1 MSKNIQRVAK
11 LETGLTPKQAIL
23 LWFQEAHGFNTI
35 FEYIHH
41 LKSQPDSAA
50 PIPRLTDQV
59 AEAVKQTLKGHP
71 REEIDKAVRQAYKDV
86 LFLFFLHQ
94 QVSRKL
100 ISEERYFWTQGRFL
114 IAELKSLL
122 REQALGRR
130 MRWNEIRVGI
140 ETPYPLDS
148 ETAAAV
154 EAAKQ
159 HYVMTWELLEEGD
172 DLGQWL
178 LESFL
183 AKGNTALPDGAYGM
197 MSGAKHLYSKVP
209 TEDEVR
215 PLFEDA
221 ESFQKFLDGEDYS
234 YGLADVP
241 DAEYDEHYE
250 ALVSAI
256 KGVAKQGIVVDMPS
270 VPHQFLQEAPLVNG
284 EWIDGY
290 IVELAE
296 WGARLVE
303 KGLLLEESGD
313 YHPMAWKRI
322 INQEH
327 GSEACAAVSMKLWQQ
342 TRKRLAAFPGSTRV
356 IDERQY
362 LNFADYLKW
371 RGRRNKGDLKSGMR
385 RGLVVSSWNQWVE
398 SQGGEGVATLAGVAS
413 GILDCYLDG
422 YRYRVC
428 RNAGELAEEVSRRES
443 LLESV
448 QVGKPDSSNDE
459 RFRQRVEHWKIS
471 ALGFLP
477 EIYILSRAINS
488 ISQRYF
494 EGQDPLFSEVSD
506 GFGQLLALVEKLVNI
521 YNEAL
526 EGDIER
532 SERLL
537 TDISQRAAGADQ
549 PLHLQV
555 QILVLRL
562 SHRDPGVTVERH
574 LPTPLARIPEV
585 WLSARGFATG
595 FASHPFSYGEWGF
608 TAMAVNRAV
617 SSHLPWL
624 IVNQSR
630 FEPSG
635 STLARRKLWGYWA
648 RMRRCGSMASMRTFA
663 TQTVVLSTMCSRRT
677 GAGHERRIGC
687 A

>member
-94 QVSRKL
+94 QVNRKL

-250 ALVSAI
+250 AIVSAI

-526 EGDIER
+526 AGDIER

-537 TDISQRAAGADQ
+537 IEPGEGQNQSPLTIDLAGLVETVQGSAREQVAYLVDMAKADALDLLGETRQ
-549 PLHLQV
+549 AFEL
-555 QILVLRL
+555 
-562 SHRDPGVTVERH
+562 VERH
-574 LPTPLARIPEV
+574 V
-585 WLSARGFATG
+585 
-595 FASHPFSYGEWGF
+595 
-608 TAMAVNRAV
+608 
-617 SSHLPWL
+617 
-624 IVNQSR
+624 
-630 FEPSG
+630 
-635 STLARRKLWGYWA
+635 
-648 RMRRCGSMASMRTFA
+648 
-663 TQTVVLSTMCSRRT
+663 
-677 GAGHERRIGC
+677 
-687 A
+687 

>member
-94 QVSRKL
+94 QVNRKL

-130 MRWNEIRVGI
+130 MRWNQIRVGI

-183 AKGNTALPDGAYGM
+183 AKGRTALPDGAYGM

-241 DAEYDEHYE
+241 DAEYDAHYE
-250 ALVSAI
+250 AIVSAI

-270 VPHQFLQEAPLVNG
+270 VPHQFLQEAPLVDG
-284 EWIDGY
+284 DWIDGY

-296 WGARLVE
+296 WGARIRE
-303 KGLLLEESGD
+303 REFLLEEPED
-313 YHPMAWKRI
+313 NHPMAWHGI
-322 INQEH
+322 IDPKD
-327 GSEACAAVSMKLWQQ
+327 GSEVDAAVAIKLWQQ
-342 TRKRLAAFPGSTRV
+342 TRKHLAGFPGSTRV

-362 LNFADYLKW
+362 LSFADYLKW

-413 GILDCYLDG
+413 GRLDCYLDG

-526 EGDIER
+526 AGDIER

-537 TDISQRAAGADQ
+537 IEPGEGQNQSPLTIDLAG
-549 PLHLQV
+549 LVETV
-555 QILVLRL
+555 Q
-562 SHRDPGVTVERH
+562 G
-574 LPTPLARIPEV
+574 
-585 WLSARGFATG
+585 SAREQVAYLVDM
-595 FASHPFSYGEWGF
+595 AKADALDLLGE
-608 TAMAVNRAV
+608 TRQA
-617 SSHLPWL
+617 
-624 IVNQSR
+624 
-630 FEPSG
+630 FE
-635 STLARRKLWGYWA
+635 LVDRH
-648 RMRRCGSMASMRTFA
+648 
-663 TQTVVLSTMCSRRT
+663 V
-677 GAGHERRIGC
+677 
-687 A
+687 

>member
-41 LKSQPDSAA
+41 LKGQPDSAA

-94 QVSRKL
+94 QVNRKL

-183 AKGNTALPDGAYGM
+183 AKGRTALPDGAYGM

-250 ALVSAI
+250 AIVSAI

-448 QVGKPDSSNDE
+448 QVWE
-459 RFRQRVEHWKIS
+459 TRQ
-471 ALGFLP
+471 
-477 EIYILSRAINS
+477 
-488 ISQRYF
+488 Q
-494 EGQDPLFSEVSD
+494 
-506 GFGQLLALVEKLVNI
+506 
-521 YNEAL
+521 
-526 EGDIER
+526 
-532 SERLL
+532 
-537 TDISQRAAGADQ
+537 
-549 PLHLQV
+549 
-555 QILVLRL
+555 
-562 SHRDPGVTVERH
+562 
-574 LPTPLARIPEV
+574 
-585 WLSARGFATG
+585 
-595 FASHPFSYGEWGF
+595 
-608 TAMAVNRAV
+608 
-617 SSHLPWL
+617 
-624 IVNQSR
+624 
-630 FEPSG
+630 
-635 STLARRKLWGYWA
+635 
-648 RMRRCGSMASMRTFA
+648 
-663 TQTVVLSTMCSRRT
+663 
-677 GAGHERRIGC
+677 
-687 A
+687 

>member
-50 PIPRLTDQV
+50 PIPRLTAQV
-59 AEAVKQTLKGHP
+59 AEPIKQTLKGQP
-71 REEIDKAVRQAYKDV
+71 REDINRAISQAHRDV

-94 QVSRKL
+94 QINGKLATEWRYYWTRLLLLSR
-100 ISEERYFWTQGRFL
+100 
-114 IAELKSLL
+114 ELKSLL
-122 REQALGRR
+122 REQAQDRK
-130 MRWNEIRVGI
+130 MRWSQIRVGMDM
-140 ETPYPLDS
+140 PYPLDS
-148 ETAAAV
+148 ETAAAI
-154 EAAKQ
+154 EAAKS
-159 HYVMTWELLEEGD
+159 HHVLTWEILEEGD
-172 DLGQWL
+172 EISQWL
-178 LESFL
+178 RESFL
-183 AKGNTALPDGAYGM
+183 AKGRTALPDGAYGLI
-197 MSGAKHLYSKVP
+197 SEIKFLYLKVP
-209 TEDEVR
+209 TDTEVR
-215 PLFEDA
+215 ALFENA
-221 ESFQKFLDGEDYS
+221 ENVQKFLDGEDYS

-250 ALVSAI
+250 AIVSAI

-398 SQGGEGVATLAGVAS
+398 SQGGEGVATLAGVAA

-448 QVGKPDSSNDE
+448 KVWEPNSSNDE

-506 GFGQLLALVEKLVNI
+506 GFDQLLALVEKLVNI

-526 EGDIER
+526 AGDIER

-537 TDISQRAAGADQ
+537 IEPGEGQNQSPLTIDLAGLVETVQGSAKEQVAYLVDMAKADALDLLGETRQ
-549 PLHLQV
+549 AFEL
-555 QILVLRL
+555 
-562 SHRDPGVTVERH
+562 VERH
-574 LPTPLARIPEV
+574 V
-585 WLSARGFATG
+585 
-595 FASHPFSYGEWGF
+595 
-608 TAMAVNRAV
+608 
-617 SSHLPWL
+617 
-624 IVNQSR
+624 
-630 FEPSG
+630 
-635 STLARRKLWGYWA
+635 
-648 RMRRCGSMASMRTFA
+648 
-663 TQTVVLSTMCSRRT
+663 
-677 GAGHERRIGC
+677 
-687 A
+687 

>member
-94 QVSRKL
+94 QVNRKL

-130 MRWNEIRVGI
+130 MRWNQIRVGI

-183 AKGNTALPDGAYGM
+183 AKGNTALPDGVYGM

-241 DAEYDEHYE
+241 DAEYDAHYE
-250 ALVSAI
+250 AIVSAI

-296 WGARLVE
+296 WGARIRE
-303 KGLLLEESGD
+303 REFLLEEPED
-313 YHPMAWKRI
+313 NHPMAWHGI
-322 INQEH
+322 IDPKD
-327 GSEACAAVSMKLWQQ
+327 GSEVDAAVAIKLWQQ
-342 TRKRLAAFPGSTRV
+342 TRKHLAGFPGRTRV

-371 RGRRNKGDLKSGMR
+371 GGRRNKGDLKSGMR

-398 SQGGEGVATLAGVAS
+398 SQGGEGVATLAGVAA

-526 EGDIER
+526 AGDIER

-537 TDISQRAAGADQ
+537 IEPGEGQNQSPLTIDLAGLVETVQGSAREQVAYLVDMAKADALDLLGETRQ
-549 PLHLQV
+549 AFEL
-555 QILVLRL
+555 
-562 SHRDPGVTVERH
+562 VERH
-574 LPTPLARIPEV
+574 V
-585 WLSARGFATG
+585 
-595 FASHPFSYGEWGF
+595 
-608 TAMAVNRAV
+608 
-617 SSHLPWL
+617 
-624 IVNQSR
+624 
-630 FEPSG
+630 
-635 STLARRKLWGYWA
+635 
-648 RMRRCGSMASMRTFA
+648 
-663 TQTVVLSTMCSRRT
+663 
-677 GAGHERRIGC
+677 
-687 A
+687 

>member
-59 AEAVKQTLKGHP
+59 AEAVKQTLKGHR

-94 QVSRKL
+94 QVNRKL

-114 IAELKSLL
+114 MAELKSLL

-130 MRWNEIRVGI
+130 IRWNQIRVGI

-183 AKGNTALPDGAYGM
+183 AKGNTALPDGVYGM

-250 ALVSAI
+250 AIVSAI

-477 EIYILSRAINS
+477 EIYILSLRVYS
-488 ISQRYF
+488 I
-494 EGQDPLFSEVSD
+494 
-506 GFGQLLALVEKLVNI
+506 
-521 YNEAL
+521 
-526 EGDIER
+526 
-532 SERLL
+532 
-537 TDISQRAAGADQ
+537 
-549 PLHLQV
+549 
-555 QILVLRL
+555 
-562 SHRDPGVTVERH
+562 
-574 LPTPLARIPEV
+574 
-585 WLSARGFATG
+585 AT
-595 FASHPFSYGEWGF
+595 
-608 TAMAVNRAV
+608 
-617 SSHLPWL
+617 
-624 IVNQSR
+624 
-630 FEPSG
+630 
-635 STLARRKLWGYWA
+635 
-648 RMRRCGSMASMRTFA
+648 
-663 TQTVVLSTMCSRRT
+663 
-677 GAGHERRIGC
+677 
-687 A
+687 

>member
-41 LKSQPDSAA
+41 LKGQPDSAA

-94 QVSRKL
+94 QVNRKL

-159 HYVMTWELLEEGD
+159 HYVMTWEFLEEGD

-183 AKGNTALPDGAYGM
+183 AKGRTALPDGAYGM
-197 MSGAKHLYSKVP
+197 MSGAKHLYSKMP

-241 DAEYDEHYE
+241 DAEYDAHYE
-250 ALVSAI
+250 AIVSAI
-256 KGVAKQGIVVDMPS
+256 KGVAKQGIVVDLPS

-356 IDERQY
+356 IDGRHN
-362 LNFADYLKW
+362 LSFADYSKW

-526 EGDIER
+526 AGDIER

-537 TDISQRAAGADQ
+537 METGEGQNQSPLTMDLAGLVETVQGSAREQVAYLVDMAKADALDLLGETRQ
-549 PLHLQV
+549 AFEL
-555 QILVLRL
+555 
-562 SHRDPGVTVERH
+562 VERH
-574 LPTPLARIPEV
+574 V
-585 WLSARGFATG
+585 
-595 FASHPFSYGEWGF
+595 
-608 TAMAVNRAV
+608 
-617 SSHLPWL
+617 
-624 IVNQSR
+624 
-630 FEPSG
+630 
-635 STLARRKLWGYWA
+635 
-648 RMRRCGSMASMRTFA
+648 
-663 TQTVVLSTMCSRRT
+663 
-677 GAGHERRIGC
+677 
-687 A
+687 

>member
-1 MSKNIQRVAK
+1 MSKNMQRVAK

-94 QVSRKL
+94 QVNRKL

-130 MRWNEIRVGI
+130 MRWNQIRVGI

-241 DAEYDEHYE
+241 DAEYDAHYE
-250 ALVSAI
+250 AIVSAI

-448 QVGKPDSSNDE
+448 KVWEPDSSNDE

-471 ALGFLP
+471 ALCFLP

-506 GFGQLLALVEKLVNI
+506 GFDQMLALVEKLVNI

-526 EGDIER
+526 AGDIER

-537 TDISQRAAGADQ
+537 IEPGEGQNQSPLTIDLAG
-549 PLHLQV
+549 LVETV
-555 QILVLRL
+555 Q
-562 SHRDPGVTVERH
+562 G
-574 LPTPLARIPEV
+574 
-585 WLSARGFATG
+585 SAREQVAYLVDM
-595 FASHPFSYGEWGF
+595 AKADALDLLGE
-608 TAMAVNRAV
+608 TRQA
-617 SSHLPWL
+617 
-624 IVNQSR
+624 
-630 FEPSG
+630 FE
-635 STLARRKLWGYWA
+635 LVDRH
-648 RMRRCGSMASMRTFA
+648 
-663 TQTVVLSTMCSRRT
+663 V
-677 GAGHERRIGC
+677 
-687 A
+687 

>member
-94 QVSRKL
+94 QVNRKL

-241 DAEYDEHYE
+241 DAEYDAHYE
-250 ALVSAI
+250 AIVEAI

-270 VPHQFLQEAPLVNG
+270 VPHQFLQEAPLVDG
-284 EWIDGY
+284 DWIDGY

-448 QVGKPDSSNDE
+448 KVWEPDSSNDE

-506 GFGQLLALVEKLVNI
+506 GFDQLLALVEKLVNI

-526 EGDIER
+526 AGDIER

-537 TDISQRAAGADQ
+537 IEPGEGQNQSPLTIDLAGLVETVQGSAREQVAYLVDMAKADALDLLGETRQ
-549 PLHLQV
+549 AFEL
-555 QILVLRL
+555 
-562 SHRDPGVTVERH
+562 VERH
-574 LPTPLARIPEV
+574 V
-585 WLSARGFATG
+585 
-595 FASHPFSYGEWGF
+595 
-608 TAMAVNRAV
+608 
-617 SSHLPWL
+617 
-624 IVNQSR
+624 
-630 FEPSG
+630 
-635 STLARRKLWGYWA
+635 
-648 RMRRCGSMASMRTFA
+648 
-663 TQTVVLSTMCSRRT
+663 
-677 GAGHERRIGC
+677 
-687 A
+687 

>member
-94 QVSRKL
+94 QVNRKL

-130 MRWNEIRVGI
+130 MRWNQIRVGI

-197 MSGAKHLYSKVP
+197 MSGAKHLYSKMP

-241 DAEYDEHYE
+241 DAEYDAHYE
-250 ALVSAI
+250 AIVSAI

-371 RGRRNKGDLKSGMR
+371 RGRRNKGDLKSGMP

-398 SQGGEGVATLAGVAS
+398 SQGGEGVATLAGVAA

-448 QVGKPDSSNDE
+448 KVGKPDSSNDE

-526 EGDIER
+526 AGDIER

-537 TDISQRAAGADQ
+537 IEPGEGQNQSPLTIDLAG
-549 PLHLQV
+549 LVETV
-555 QILVLRL
+555 Q
-562 SHRDPGVTVERH
+562 G
-574 LPTPLARIPEV
+574 
-585 WLSARGFATG
+585 SAREQVAYLVDM
-595 FASHPFSYGEWGF
+595 AKADALDLLGE
-608 TAMAVNRAV
+608 TRQA
-617 SSHLPWL
+617 
-624 IVNQSR
+624 
-630 FEPSG
+630 FE
-635 STLARRKLWGYWA
+635 LVDRH
-648 RMRRCGSMASMRTFA
+648 
-663 TQTVVLSTMCSRRT
+663 V
-677 GAGHERRIGC
+677 
-687 A
+687 

>member
-94 QVSRKL
+94 QVNRKL

-250 ALVSAI
+250 AIVSAI

-398 SQGGEGVATLAGVAS
+398 SQGGEGVATLAGVAA

-448 QVGKPDSSNDE
+448 QVWEPDSSNDE

-526 EGDIER
+526 AGDIER

-537 TDISQRAAGADQ
+537 IEPGEGQNQSPLTIDLAGLVETVQGSAREQVAFLVDMAKADALDLLGETRQ
-549 PLHLQV
+549 AFEL
-555 QILVLRL
+555 
-562 SHRDPGVTVERH
+562 VERH
-574 LPTPLARIPEV
+574 V
-585 WLSARGFATG
+585 
-595 FASHPFSYGEWGF
+595 
-608 TAMAVNRAV
+608 
-617 SSHLPWL
+617 
-624 IVNQSR
+624 
-630 FEPSG
+630 
-635 STLARRKLWGYWA
+635 
-648 RMRRCGSMASMRTFA
+648 
-663 TQTVVLSTMCSRRT
+663 
-677 GAGHERRIGC
+677 
-687 A
+687 

>member
-94 QVSRKL
+94 QVNRKL

-183 AKGNTALPDGAYGM
+183 AKGRTALPDGAYGLI
-197 MSGAKHLYSKVP
+197 SKIKFLYSKMP

-215 PLFEDA
+215 LLFEDA

-241 DAEYDEHYE
+241 DAEYDAHYE
-250 ALVSAI
+250 AIVSAI

-270 VPHQFLQEAPLVNG
+270 VPHQFLHEAPLVNG

-342 TRKRLAAFPGSTRV
+342 SRKRLAAFPGSTRV

-398 SQGGEGVATLAGVAS
+398 SQGGEGVATLAGVAA

-448 QVGKPDSSNDE
+448 KVWEPDSSNDE

-526 EGDIER
+526 AGDIER

-537 TDISQRAAGADQ
+537 IEPGEGQNQSPLTIDLAGLVETVQGSAREQVAYLVDMAKADALDLLGETRQ
-549 PLHLQV
+549 AFEL
-555 QILVLRL
+555 
-562 SHRDPGVTVERH
+562 VERH
-574 LPTPLARIPEV
+574 V
-585 WLSARGFATG
+585 
-595 FASHPFSYGEWGF
+595 
-608 TAMAVNRAV
+608 
-617 SSHLPWL
+617 
-624 IVNQSR
+624 
-630 FEPSG
+630 
-635 STLARRKLWGYWA
+635 
-648 RMRRCGSMASMRTFA
+648 
-663 TQTVVLSTMCSRRT
+663 
-677 GAGHERRIGC
+677 
-687 A
+687 

>member
-59 AEAVKQTLKGHP
+59 AEAVKQTLKGHT

-94 QVSRKL
+94 QVNRKL

-130 MRWNEIRVGI
+130 MRWNQIRVGI

-250 ALVSAI
+250 AIVEALKCLIPA
-256 KGVAKQGIVVDMPS
+256 GLVVDLPT
-270 VPHQFLQEAPLVNG
+270 VPHQFLREAPLVDG
-284 EWIDGY
+284 DWIDNY
-290 IVELAE
+290 MVELAE
-296 WGARLVE
+296 WGARIRE
-303 KGLLLEESGD
+303 REFLLEEPED
-313 YHPMAWKRI
+313 NHPMAWHGI
-322 INQEH
+322 IDPKD
-327 GSEACAAVSMKLWQQ
+327 GSEVDAAVAIKLWQQ
-342 TRKRLAAFPGSTRV
+342 TRKHLAGFPGRTRV

-362 LNFADYLKW
+362 LSFADYLKW
-371 RGRRNKGDLKSGMR
+371 RGRRAKGDLKSAMR
-385 RGLVVSSWNQWVE
+385 TGLVVSTWNQWVE
-398 SQGGEGVATLAGVAS
+398 EHGCEGAAFLAGTEVAKLS
-413 GILDCYLDG
+413 CYLDG

-428 RNAGELAEEVSRRES
+428 QDAGELAEEVSRRES

-448 QVGKPDSSNDE
+448 KVWEPDSSNDE

-526 EGDIER
+526 AGDIER

-537 TDISQRAAGADQ
+537 METGDGQDESPLTIDLAG
-549 PLHLQV
+549 LVETV
-555 QILVLRL
+555 Q
-562 SHRDPGVTVERH
+562 G
-574 LPTPLARIPEV
+574 
-585 WLSARGFATG
+585 SAREQGAYLVDM
-595 FASHPFSYGEWGF
+595 AKADALDLLGE
-608 TAMAVNRAV
+608 TRQA
-617 SSHLPWL
+617 
-624 IVNQSR
+624 
-630 FEPSG
+630 FE
-635 STLARRKLWGYWA
+635 LVDRH
-648 RMRRCGSMASMRTFA
+648 
-663 TQTVVLSTMCSRRT
+663 V
-677 GAGHERRIGC
+677 
-687 A
+687 

>member
-59 AEAVKQTLKGHP
+59 AEAVKQTLKGHR

-94 QVSRKL
+94 QVNRKL

-130 MRWNEIRVGI
+130 MRWNQIRVGI
-140 ETPYPLDS
+140 EMPYPLDS

-197 MSGAKHLYSKVP
+197 MSGAKHLYSKMP

-250 ALVSAI
+250 AIVSAI

-398 SQGGEGVATLAGVAS
+398 SQGGEGVATLAGVAA

-459 RFRQRVEHWKIS
+459 RFRQRVDHWKIS

-526 EGDIER
+526 AGDIER

-537 TDISQRAAGADQ
+537 IEPGEGQNQSPLTIDLAGLVETVQGSAREQVAYLVDMAKADALDLLGETRQ
-549 PLHLQV
+549 AFEL
-555 QILVLRL
+555 
-562 SHRDPGVTVERH
+562 VERH
-574 LPTPLARIPEV
+574 V
-585 WLSARGFATG
+585 
-595 FASHPFSYGEWGF
+595 
-608 TAMAVNRAV
+608 
-617 SSHLPWL
+617 
-624 IVNQSR
+624 
-630 FEPSG
+630 
-635 STLARRKLWGYWA
+635 
-648 RMRRCGSMASMRTFA
+648 
-663 TQTVVLSTMCSRRT
+663 
-677 GAGHERRIGC
+677 
-687 A
+687 

>member
-94 QVSRKL
+94 QVNRKL

-130 MRWNEIRVGI
+130 MRWNQIRVGI

-183 AKGNTALPDGAYGM
+183 AKGRTALPDGAYGM

-241 DAEYDEHYE
+241 DAEYDAHYE
-250 ALVSAI
+250 AIVEAI

-270 VPHQFLQEAPLVNG
+270 VPHQFLQEAPLVDG
-284 EWIDGY
+284 DWIDGY

-448 QVGKPDSSNDE
+448 KVWEPDSSNDE
-459 RFRQRVEHWKIS
+459 RFRQRVEYWKIS

-506 GFGQLLALVEKLVNI
+506 GFDQLLALVEKLVNI

-526 EGDIER
+526 AGDIER

-537 TDISQRAAGADQ
+537 IEPGEGQNQSPLTIDLAGLVETVQGSAREQVAYLVDMAKADALDLLGETRQ
-549 PLHLQV
+549 AFEL
-555 QILVLRL
+555 
-562 SHRDPGVTVERH
+562 VERH
-574 LPTPLARIPEV
+574 V
-585 WLSARGFATG
+585 
-595 FASHPFSYGEWGF
+595 
-608 TAMAVNRAV
+608 
-617 SSHLPWL
+617 
-624 IVNQSR
+624 
-630 FEPSG
+630 
-635 STLARRKLWGYWA
+635 
-648 RMRRCGSMASMRTFA
+648 
-663 TQTVVLSTMCSRRT
+663 
-677 GAGHERRIGC
+677 
-687 A
+687 

>member
-1 MSKNIQRVAK
+1 M
-11 LETGLTPKQAIL
+11 P
-23 LWFQEAHGFNTI
+23 
-35 FEYIHH
+35 
-41 LKSQPDSAA
+41 
-50 PIPRLTDQV
+50 PRQLRLH
-59 AEAVKQTLKGHP
+59 TL
-71 REEIDKAVRQAYKDV
+71 R
-86 LFLFFLHQ
+86 L
-94 QVSRKL
+94 S
-100 ISEERYFWTQGRFL
+100 
-114 IAELKSLL
+114 
-122 REQALGRR
+122 
-130 MRWNEIRVGI
+130 
-140 ETPYPLDS
+140 
-148 ETAAAV
+148 
-154 EAAKQ
+154 
-159 HYVMTWELLEEGD
+159 
-172 DLGQWL
+172 
-178 LESFL
+178 
-183 AKGNTALPDGAYGM
+183 ALPFFR
-197 MSGAKHLYSKVP
+197 SL
-209 TEDEVR
+209 
-215 PLFEDA
+215 
-221 ESFQKFLDGEDYS
+221 
-234 YGLADVP
+234 
-241 DAEYDEHYE
+241 
-250 ALVSAI
+250 
-256 KGVAKQGIVVDMPS
+256 
-270 VPHQFLQEAPLVNG
+270 LVNG

-448 QVGKPDSSNDE
+448 QVWEPDSSNDE

-526 EGDIER
+526 AGDIER

-537 TDISQRAAGADQ
+537 IEPGEGQNQSPLTIDLAGLVETVQGSAREQVAYLVDMAKADALDLLGETRQ
-549 PLHLQV
+549 AFEL
-555 QILVLRL
+555 
-562 SHRDPGVTVERH
+562 VERH
-574 LPTPLARIPEV
+574 V
-585 WLSARGFATG
+585 
-595 FASHPFSYGEWGF
+595 
-608 TAMAVNRAV
+608 
-617 SSHLPWL
+617 
-624 IVNQSR
+624 
-630 FEPSG
+630 
-635 STLARRKLWGYWA
+635 
-648 RMRRCGSMASMRTFA
+648 
-663 TQTVVLSTMCSRRT
+663 
-677 GAGHERRIGC
+677 
-687 A
+687 

>member
-23 LWFQEAHGFNTI
+23 LWFQEAHGFNAI

-94 QVSRKL
+94 QVNRKL

-130 MRWNEIRVGI
+130 MRWNQIRVGI

-250 ALVSAI
+250 ALVEALKCLI
-256 KGVAKQGIVVDMPS
+256 PAGLVVDLPT
-270 VPHQFLQEAPLVNG
+270 VPHQFLREAPLVDG
-284 EWIDGY
+284 DWIDNY
-290 IVELAE
+290 MVELAE
-296 WGARLVE
+296 WGARIRE
-303 KGLLLEESGD
+303 REFLLEEPED
-313 YHPMAWKRI
+313 NHPMAWHGI
-322 INQEH
+322 IDPKD
-327 GSEACAAVSMKLWQQ
+327 GSEVDAAVAIKLWQQ
-342 TRKRLAAFPGSTRV
+342 TRKHLAGFPGRTRV

-362 LNFADYLKW
+362 LSFADYLKW
-371 RGRRNKGDLKSGMR
+371 RGRRAKGDLKSAMR
-385 RGLVVSSWNQWVE
+385 TGLVVSTWNQWVE
-398 SQGGEGVATLAGVAS
+398 EHGCEGAAFLAGTEVAKLS
-413 GILDCYLDG
+413 CYLDG

-428 RNAGELAEEVSRRES
+428 QDAGELAEEVSRRES

-448 QVGKPDSSNDE
+448 KVWEPDSSNDE

-471 ALGFLP
+471 ALCFLL

-526 EGDIER
+526 AGDIER

-537 TDISQRAAGADQ
+537 METGDGQDESPLTIDLAGLVETVQGSAREQVAFLVDMAKADALDLLGETRQ
-549 PLHLQV
+549 AFEL
-555 QILVLRL
+555 
-562 SHRDPGVTVERH
+562 VERH
-574 LPTPLARIPEV
+574 V
-585 WLSARGFATG
+585 
-595 FASHPFSYGEWGF
+595 
-608 TAMAVNRAV
+608 
-617 SSHLPWL
+617 
-624 IVNQSR
+624 
-630 FEPSG
+630 
-635 STLARRKLWGYWA
+635 
-648 RMRRCGSMASMRTFA
+648 
-663 TQTVVLSTMCSRRT
+663 
-677 GAGHERRIGC
+677 
-687 A
+687 

>member
-94 QVSRKL
+94 QVNRKL

-130 MRWNEIRVGI
+130 MRWNQIRVGI

-183 AKGNTALPDGAYGM
+183 AKGRTALPDGAYGM
-197 MSGAKHLYSKVP
+197 MSGAKHLYSKMP

-250 ALVSAI
+250 AIVSAI

-398 SQGGEGVATLAGVAS
+398 EHGCEGVATLAGVAS
-413 GILDCYLDG
+413 GILDCYLNG

-494 EGQDPLFSEVSD
+494 EGQDPLFPEVSD

-526 EGDIER
+526 AGDIER

-537 TDISQRAAGADQ
+537 IEPGEGQNQSPLTIDLAG
-549 PLHLQV
+549 LVETV
-555 QILVLRL
+555 Q
-562 SHRDPGVTVERH
+562 G
-574 LPTPLARIPEV
+574 
-585 WLSARGFATG
+585 SAREQVAYLVDM
-595 FASHPFSYGEWGF
+595 AKADALDLLGE
-608 TAMAVNRAV
+608 TRQA
-617 SSHLPWL
+617 
-624 IVNQSR
+624 
-630 FEPSG
+630 FE
-635 STLARRKLWGYWA
+635 LVDRH
-648 RMRRCGSMASMRTFA
+648 
-663 TQTVVLSTMCSRRT
+663 V
-677 GAGHERRIGC
+677 
-687 A
+687 

>member
-59 AEAVKQTLKGHP
+59 AEAVKQTLKGHR
-71 REEIDKAVRQAYKDV
+71 REKIDKAVRQAYKDV

-94 QVSRKL
+94 QVNRKL

-183 AKGNTALPDGAYGM
+183 AKGNTALPDGVYGM

-241 DAEYDEHYE
+241 DAEYDAHYE
-250 ALVSAI
+250 AIVSAI

-398 SQGGEGVATLAGVAS
+398 SQRGEGVATLAGVAA

-526 EGDIER
+526 AGDIER

-537 TDISQRAAGADQ
+537 
-549 PLHLQV
+549 
-555 QILVLRL
+555 
-562 SHRDPGVTVERH
+562 
-574 LPTPLARIPEV
+574 
-585 WLSARGFATG
+585 
-595 FASHPFSYGEWGF
+595 
-608 TAMAVNRAV
+608 
-617 SSHLPWL
+617 
-624 IVNQSR
+624 
-630 FEPSG
+630 
-635 STLARRKLWGYWA
+635 
-648 RMRRCGSMASMRTFA
+648 
-663 TQTVVLSTMCSRRT
+663 
-677 GAGHERRIGC
+677 
-687 A
+687 

>member
-94 QVSRKL
+94 QVNRKL

-130 MRWNEIRVGI
+130 MRWNQIRVGI

-183 AKGNTALPDGAYGM
+183 AKGRTALPDGVYGM
-197 MSGAKHLYSKVP
+197 MSGAKHLYSKMP

-250 ALVSAI
+250 AIVSAI

-398 SQGGEGVATLAGVAS
+398 SQGGEGVVTLAGVAP

-506 GFGQLLALVEKLVNI
+506 GFDQLLALVEKLVNI

-526 EGDIER
+526 AGDIER

-537 TDISQRAAGADQ
+537 MEPGEGQNQSPLTIDLAGLVETVQGSAREQVAYLVDMAKADALDLLGETRQ
-549 PLHLQV
+549 AFEL
-555 QILVLRL
+555 
-562 SHRDPGVTVERH
+562 VERH
-574 LPTPLARIPEV
+574 V
-585 WLSARGFATG
+585 
-595 FASHPFSYGEWGF
+595 
-608 TAMAVNRAV
+608 
-617 SSHLPWL
+617 
-624 IVNQSR
+624 
-630 FEPSG
+630 
-635 STLARRKLWGYWA
+635 
-648 RMRRCGSMASMRTFA
+648 
-663 TQTVVLSTMCSRRT
+663 
-677 GAGHERRIGC
+677 
-687 A
+687 

>member
-50 PIPRLTDQV
+50 PIPRLTAQV
-59 AEAVKQTLKGHP
+59 AEPIKQTLKGQP
-71 REEIDKAVRQAYKDV
+71 REDINRAISQAHRDV

-94 QVSRKL
+94 QINGKLATEWRYYWTRLLLLSR
-100 ISEERYFWTQGRFL
+100 
-114 IAELKSLL
+114 ELKSLL
-122 REQALGRR
+122 REQAQDRK
-130 MRWNEIRVGI
+130 MRWSQIRVGMDM
-140 ETPYPLDS
+140 PYPLDS
-148 ETAAAV
+148 ETAAAI
-154 EAAKQ
+154 EAAKS
-159 HYVMTWELLEEGD
+159 HHVLTWEILEEGD
-172 DLGQWL
+172 EISQWL
-178 LESFL
+178 RESFL
-183 AKGNTALPDGAYGM
+183 AKGRTALPDGAYGLI
-197 MSGAKHLYSKVP
+197 SEIKFLYSKVP
-209 TEDEVR
+209 TDTEAR
-215 PLFEDA
+215 ALFENA
-221 ESFQKFLDGEDYS
+221 ENVQKFLDGEDYS

-250 ALVSAI
+250 AIVSAI

-526 EGDIER
+526 AGDIER

-537 TDISQRAAGADQ
+537 IEPGEGQNQSPLTIDLAG
-549 PLHLQV
+549 LVETV
-555 QILVLRL
+555 Q
-562 SHRDPGVTVERH
+562 G
-574 LPTPLARIPEV
+574 
-585 WLSARGFATG
+585 SAREQVAYLVDM
-595 FASHPFSYGEWGF
+595 AKADALDLLGE
-608 TAMAVNRAV
+608 TRQA
-617 SSHLPWL
+617 
-624 IVNQSR
+624 
-630 FEPSG
+630 FE
-635 STLARRKLWGYWA
+635 LVDRH
-648 RMRRCGSMASMRTFA
+648 
-663 TQTVVLSTMCSRRT
+663 V
-677 GAGHERRIGC
+677 
-687 A
+687 

>member
-94 QVSRKL
+94 QVNRKL

-130 MRWNEIRVGI
+130 MRWNQIRVGI

-183 AKGNTALPDGAYGM
+183 AKGNTALPDGVYGM

-250 ALVSAI
+250 AIVSAI

-270 VPHQFLQEAPLVNG
+270 VPHQFLQEAPLVDG
-284 EWIDGY
+284 DWIDGY

-448 QVGKPDSSNDE
+448 KVWEPDSSNDE

-506 GFGQLLALVEKLVNI
+506 GFDQLLALVEKLVNI

-526 EGDIER
+526 AGDIER

-537 TDISQRAAGADQ
+537 IE
-549 PLHLQV
+549 
-555 QILVLRL
+555 
-562 SHRDPGVTVERH
+562 PGE
-574 LPTPLARIPEV
+574 
-585 WLSARGFATG
+585 GQ
-595 FASHPFSYGEWGF
+595 
-608 TAMAVNRAV
+608 
-617 SSHLPWL
+617 
-624 IVNQSR
+624 NQSPLTIDLAGLVETVQGSAKEQVAYLVDMAKADALDLLGETR
-630 FEPSG
+630 QAFE
-635 STLARRKLWGYWA
+635 LVDRH
-648 RMRRCGSMASMRTFA
+648 
-663 TQTVVLSTMCSRRT
+663 V
-677 GAGHERRIGC
+677 
-687 A
+687 

>member
-23 LWFQEAHGFNTI
+23 LWFQEAHGFNAI

-94 QVSRKL
+94 QVNRKL

-130 MRWNEIRVGI
+130 MRWNQIRVGI

-154 EAAKQ
+154 EAVKQ

-197 MSGAKHLYSKVP
+197 MSGAKHLYSKMP

-250 ALVSAI
+250 ALVEAI

-270 VPHQFLQEAPLVNG
+270 VPHQFLQEAPLVDG
-284 EWIDGY
+284 DWIDGY

-398 SQGGEGVATLAGVAS
+398 SQGGEGVATLAGVAA

-488 ISQRYF
+488 IIQRYF

-506 GFGQLLALVEKLVNI
+506 GFDQLLALVEKLVNI

-526 EGDIER
+526 AGDIER

-537 TDISQRAAGADQ
+537 IEPGEGQNQSPLTIDLAGLVETVQGSAREQVAYLVDMAKADALDLLGETRQ
-549 PLHLQV
+549 AFEL
-555 QILVLRL
+555 
-562 SHRDPGVTVERH
+562 VERH
-574 LPTPLARIPEV
+574 V
-585 WLSARGFATG
+585 
-595 FASHPFSYGEWGF
+595 
-608 TAMAVNRAV
+608 
-617 SSHLPWL
+617 
-624 IVNQSR
+624 
-630 FEPSG
+630 
-635 STLARRKLWGYWA
+635 
-648 RMRRCGSMASMRTFA
+648 
-663 TQTVVLSTMCSRRT
+663 
-677 GAGHERRIGC
+677 
-687 A
+687 

>member
-94 QVSRKL
+94 QVNRKL

-241 DAEYDEHYE
+241 DAEYDAHYE
-250 ALVSAI
+250 AIVSAI

-270 VPHQFLQEAPLVNG
+270 VPHQFLQEAPLVDG
-284 EWIDGY
+284 DWIDGY

-448 QVGKPDSSNDE
+448 KVWEPDSSNDE
-459 RFRQRVEHWKIS
+459 RFRQRVEYWKIS

-506 GFGQLLALVEKLVNI
+506 GFDQLLALVEKLVNI

-526 EGDIER
+526 AGDIER

-537 TDISQRAAGADQ
+537 IE
-549 PLHLQV
+549 
-555 QILVLRL
+555 
-562 SHRDPGVTVERH
+562 PGE
-574 LPTPLARIPEV
+574 
-585 WLSARGFATG
+585 GQ
-595 FASHPFSYGEWGF
+595 
-608 TAMAVNRAV
+608 
-617 SSHLPWL
+617 
-624 IVNQSR
+624 NQSPLTIDLAGLVETVQGSAKEQVAYLVDMAKADALDLLGETR
-630 FEPSG
+630 QAFE
-635 STLARRKLWGYWA
+635 LVDRH
-648 RMRRCGSMASMRTFA
+648 
-663 TQTVVLSTMCSRRT
+663 V
-677 GAGHERRIGC
+677 
-687 A
+687 

>member
-35 FEYIHH
+35 IEYIHH

-59 AEAVKQTLKGHP
+59 AEAVKQTLKGHR

-94 QVSRKL
+94 QVNRKL

-130 MRWNEIRVGI
+130 MRWNQIRVGI

-270 VPHQFLQEAPLVNG
+270 VPHQFLQEAPLVDG
-284 EWIDGY
+284 DWIDGY

-448 QVGKPDSSNDE
+448 KVWEPDSSNDE

-506 GFGQLLALVEKLVNI
+506 GFDQLLALVEKLVNI
-521 YNEAL
+521 YNGAL
-526 EGDIER
+526 AGDIER

-537 TDISQRAAGADQ
+537 IEPGEGQNQSPLTIDLAGLVETVQGSAKEQVAYLVDMAKADALDLLGETRQ
-549 PLHLQV
+549 AFEL
-555 QILVLRL
+555 
-562 SHRDPGVTVERH
+562 VERH
-574 LPTPLARIPEV
+574 V
-585 WLSARGFATG
+585 
-595 FASHPFSYGEWGF
+595 
-608 TAMAVNRAV
+608 
-617 SSHLPWL
+617 
-624 IVNQSR
+624 
-630 FEPSG
+630 
-635 STLARRKLWGYWA
+635 
-648 RMRRCGSMASMRTFA
+648 
-663 TQTVVLSTMCSRRT
+663 
-677 GAGHERRIGC
+677 
-687 A
+687 

>member
-50 PIPRLTDQV
+50 PIPRLADQV

-94 QVSRKL
+94 QVNRKL

-159 HYVMTWELLEEGD
+159 HYVMTWELLEKGD

-197 MSGAKHLYSKVP
+197 MSRAKHLYSKVP

-241 DAEYDEHYE
+241 DAEYDAHYE
-250 ALVSAI
+250 AIVSAI
-256 KGVAKQGIVVDMPS
+256 KSVAKQGIVVDMPS

-526 EGDIER
+526 AGDIER

-537 TDISQRAAGADQ
+537 METGDGQNQSPLTIDLAGLVETVQGSAREQVAFLVDMAKADALDLLGETRQ
-549 PLHLQV
+549 AFEL
-555 QILVLRL
+555 
-562 SHRDPGVTVERH
+562 VERH
-574 LPTPLARIPEV
+574 V
-585 WLSARGFATG
+585 
-595 FASHPFSYGEWGF
+595 
-608 TAMAVNRAV
+608 
-617 SSHLPWL
+617 
-624 IVNQSR
+624 
-630 FEPSG
+630 
-635 STLARRKLWGYWA
+635 
-648 RMRRCGSMASMRTFA
+648 
-663 TQTVVLSTMCSRRT
+663 
-677 GAGHERRIGC
+677 
-687 A
+687 

>member
-94 QVSRKL
+94 QVNRKL

-130 MRWNEIRVGI
+130 MRWNQIRVGI

-241 DAEYDEHYE
+241 DAEYDAHYE
-250 ALVSAI
+250 AIVSAI

-270 VPHQFLQEAPLVNG
+270 VPHQFLQEAPLVDG
-284 EWIDGY
+284 DWIDGY

-413 GILDCYLDG
+413 SILDCYLDG

-448 QVGKPDSSNDE
+448 KVWEPDSSNDE

-506 GFGQLLALVEKLVNI
+506 GFDQLLALVEKLVNI

-526 EGDIER
+526 AGDIER

-537 TDISQRAAGADQ
+537 IEPGEGQNQSPLTIDLAGLVETVQGSAKEQVAYLVDMAKADALDLLGETRQ
-549 PLHLQV
+549 AFEL
-555 QILVLRL
+555 
-562 SHRDPGVTVERH
+562 VERH
-574 LPTPLARIPEV
+574 V
-585 WLSARGFATG
+585 
-595 FASHPFSYGEWGF
+595 
-608 TAMAVNRAV
+608 
-617 SSHLPWL
+617 
-624 IVNQSR
+624 
-630 FEPSG
+630 
-635 STLARRKLWGYWA
+635 
-648 RMRRCGSMASMRTFA
+648 
-663 TQTVVLSTMCSRRT
+663 
-677 GAGHERRIGC
+677 
-687 A
+687 

>member
-1 MSKNIQRVAK
+1 MHESVVDAVVPGILGQGLQKARRAR
-11 LETGLTPKQAIL
+11 GLTQ
-23 LWFQEAHGFNTI
+23 QEVADSLELARTTVTALEKGERRI
-35 FEYIHH
+35 R
-41 LKSQPDSAA
+41 PDELISLAGLYGRQVSTFVGSRVS
-50 PIPRLTDQV
+50 PNQRPPRSL
-59 AEAVKQTLKGHP
+59 AFPG
-71 REEIDKAVRQAYKDV
+71 

-94 QVSRKL
+94 QVNRKL

-130 MRWNEIRVGI
+130 MRWNQIRVGI

-183 AKGNTALPDGAYGM
+183 AKGNTALPDGVYGM

-241 DAEYDEHYE
+241 DAEYDAHYE
-250 ALVSAI
+250 AIVSAI

-270 VPHQFLQEAPLVNG
+270 VPHQFLQEAPLVDG
-284 EWIDGY
+284 DWIDGY

-448 QVGKPDSSNDE
+448 KVWEPDSSNDE

-526 EGDIER
+526 AGDIER

-537 TDISQRAAGADQ
+537 IEPGEGQNQSPLTIDLAGLVETVQGSAREQVAYLVDMAKADALDLLGETRQ
-549 PLHLQV
+549 AFEL
-555 QILVLRL
+555 
-562 SHRDPGVTVERH
+562 VERH
-574 LPTPLARIPEV
+574 V
-585 WLSARGFATG
+585 
-595 FASHPFSYGEWGF
+595 
-608 TAMAVNRAV
+608 
-617 SSHLPWL
+617 
-624 IVNQSR
+624 
-630 FEPSG
+630 
-635 STLARRKLWGYWA
+635 
-648 RMRRCGSMASMRTFA
+648 
-663 TQTVVLSTMCSRRT
+663 
-677 GAGHERRIGC
+677 
-687 A
+687 

>member
-59 AEAVKQTLKGHP
+59 AEAVKQTLKGHR

-94 QVSRKL
+94 QVNRKL

-130 MRWNEIRVGI
+130 MRWNQIRVGI

-250 ALVSAI
+250 ALVEAI

-270 VPHQFLQEAPLVNG
+270 VPHQFLQEAPLVDG
-284 EWIDGY
+284 DWIDGY

-448 QVGKPDSSNDE
+448 KVWEPDSSNDE

-506 GFGQLLALVEKLVNI
+506 GFDQLLALVEKLVNI

-526 EGDIER
+526 AGDIER

-537 TDISQRAAGADQ
+537 IEPGEGQNQSPLTIDLAGLVETVQGSAREQVAYLVDMAKADALDLLGETRQ
-549 PLHLQV
+549 AFEL
-555 QILVLRL
+555 
-562 SHRDPGVTVERH
+562 VERH
-574 LPTPLARIPEV
+574 V
-585 WLSARGFATG
+585 
-595 FASHPFSYGEWGF
+595 
-608 TAMAVNRAV
+608 
-617 SSHLPWL
+617 
-624 IVNQSR
+624 
-630 FEPSG
+630 
-635 STLARRKLWGYWA
+635 
-648 RMRRCGSMASMRTFA
+648 
-663 TQTVVLSTMCSRRT
+663 
-677 GAGHERRIGC
+677 
-687 A
+687 